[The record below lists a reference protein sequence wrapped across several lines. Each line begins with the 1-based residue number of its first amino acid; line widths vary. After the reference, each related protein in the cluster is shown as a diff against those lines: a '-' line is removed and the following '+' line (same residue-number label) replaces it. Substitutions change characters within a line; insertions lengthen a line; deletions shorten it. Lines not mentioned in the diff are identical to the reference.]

1 MKVTRRRIAAAAAL
15 AAVPALAAAY
25 LVGVEPRRLQVMR
38 WRVRIDWLPPDAEG
52 LRIVHLSDLHVG
64 MFMHPQRHVRRA
76 IRAAVGAGPDVVFI
90 TGDIMHG
97 GRWRRSG
104 NVFAPL
110 TSRCPTFA
118 VLGNHDHLGSPADTE
133 SIVAGLRAQ
142 GVKVL
147 MNEHAELGLRRL
159 PWHVVGVDD
168 LVTHHADFDRAVE
181 GIPAGSRLL
190 ALLTHVPDIADLVP
204 PGWFSLMFA
213 GHTHGIDVKA
223 GPLERLRWVRRRVRP
238 IQSRYPQGFFEVGG
252 ALLHVSRGIGMSEF
266 PIRGGSVP
274 EVTVLELTA
283 APLLDNAR
291 YHQLET

>member
-1 MKVTRRRIAAAAAL
+1 MAAAAAL
-15 AAVPALAAAY
+15 VAVPALAAAY

-38 WRVRIDWLPPDAEG
+38 WRVRVDGLPPEAEG
-52 LRIVHLSDLHVG
+52 LRIVHLSDLHIG

-76 IRAAVGAGPDVVFI
+76 IRAAVDAAPDVVLI

-97 GRWRRSG
+97 GRWRRRG
-104 NVFAPL
+104 NVFALL

-118 VLGNHDHLGSPADTE
+118 VLGNHDHLRSATDTE
-133 SIVAGLRAQ
+133 GIVAGLRAQ
-142 GVKVL
+142 GVRVL
-147 MNEHAELGLRRL
+147 VNEHADLAVRRL
-159 PWHVVGVDD
+159 PWQVVGVDD
-168 LVTHHADFDRAVE
+168 IVTDHADFDKAVE
-181 GIPAGSRLL
+181 GIPEGSRLL

-238 IQSRYPQGFFEVGG
+238 IKSRYPQGFFEVGG
-252 ALLHVSRGIGMSEF
+252 ALLHVSRGIGMSAL

-274 EVTVLELTA
+274 EITVIELTA
-283 APLLDNAR
+283 APLPDGVR
-291 YHQLET
+291 YQRLEE